1 MFHKW
6 PQDLTLNMDTLN
18 MDTQKEEEDNGFEKV
33 AIAELARFC
42 YNFTAAILI
51 PNGKLK

>member
-1 MFHKW
+1 MN
-6 PQDLTLNMDTLN
+6 T
-18 MDTQKEEEDNGFEKV
+18 EREREDNGFEKV